1 MSDLNEALAEV
12 WDATAVDAEPAAFN
26 AAVLERVARRR
37 ALHEL
42 GFAALIAVAVWAIA
56 SALGPVIAGFAAPL
70 AALIAAPPVVI
81 ALVVVGAS
89 LGLLALMRWR
99 FRIDAGFWTLG
110 LRR

>member
-1 MSDLNEALAEV
+1 MSDLDKALAQV
-12 WDATAVDAEPAAFN
+12 WEATALDSQPAVFN

-42 GFAALIAVAVWAIA
+42 GFAALITVAVWAVA

-70 AALIAAPPVVI
+70 AQLITATPVI
-81 ALVVVGAS
+81 TAIGLVGAG
-89 LGLLALMRWR
+89 LGLVALMRWW
-99 FRIDAGFWTLG
+99 FRVEPGFWTLG